1 MILSTALPLPLLA
14 WLLLPRL
21 LLRLLLPCL
30 LCLLLLVLRPVP
42 WAEQG
47 SRCRLLLN
55 RLPAQPQLQLAG
67 QGSLRGIRGRVGV
80 SSNRGEWR
88 QGAIPRQPR

>member
-67 QGSLRGIRGRVGV
+67 QRRLQGAERGRQR
-80 SSNRGEWR
+80 NHWEWR
-88 QGAIPRQPR
+88 PGHLLA